1 MSSLC
6 YAFHE
11 CQAQKCGF
19 YSVGNESPLNGSE
32 QEQIMMAEG
41 NPVVLRMIERRRLRL
56 KEDSS
61 TRKTLQE
68 GALSWQPALLELN
81 NGKYGSQFHVILEP

>member
-6 YAFHE
+6 YALHE
-11 CQAQKCGF
+11 CQAQKYGF

-41 NPVVLRMIERRRLRL
+41 NPVVLRTIERRRLRL

-68 GALSWQPALLELN
+68 GALSWQPALL
-81 NGKYGSQFHVILEP
+81 